1 MPILNLNAVWQD
13 EWLVTQVQEG
23 DIRPKK
29 QRRNSAEAR
38 LVFNKFNPEL
48 DFLPV
53 QLMAYRSVA
62 SNIENKNI

>member
-1 MPILNLNAVWQD
+1 
-13 EWLVTQVQEG
+13 VTQVQEG